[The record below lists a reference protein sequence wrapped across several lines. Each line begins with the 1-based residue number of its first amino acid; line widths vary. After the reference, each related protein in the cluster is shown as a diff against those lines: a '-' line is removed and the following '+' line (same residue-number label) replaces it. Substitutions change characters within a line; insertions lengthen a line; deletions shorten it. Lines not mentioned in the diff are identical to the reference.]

1 MNLSDI
7 LNFVVLVLLGG
18 AAGFLNVTAG
28 GGSLL
33 TLPFLIFLGLPP
45 MVANGTNRIAILI
58 QNIFATAKFHQ
69 FEVIPKGVTIIMAL
83 PAIAGSVLGAQLA
96 VDIDELLFKRL
107 LAIIMVLVLGLVF
120 FNPKVEELNSTP
132 RITGRKK
139 LILAVAFFAIGF
151 YGGFI
156 QGGIGF
162 IFIAVLTAAG
172 YDLVRTNA
180 LKVLI
185 ILIFTPFALMVFI
198 LNNQV
203 DFLRGSILAVGSAL
217 GALLATHVVVE
228 RGHKVIRWIVMIA
241 AVGFAVKLFVG

>member
-1 MNLSDI
+1 MAETLQLILLSI
-7 LNFVVLVLLGG
+7 IGIF
-18 AAGFLNVTAG
+18 AGFLNVTAG

-33 TLPFLIFLGLPP
+33 TLPFLIFLGLPAP
-45 MVANGTNRIAILI
+45 MANGTNRIAILA

-69 FEVIPKGVTIIMAL
+69 FEVIPKGVTIITAL

-96 VDIDELLFKRL
+96 VEIDELLFKRL
-107 LAIIMVLVLGLVF
+107 LAIIMVLILGLIF

-132 RITGRKK
+132 KISGGKK
-139 LILAVAFFAIGF
+139 FILVIAFFGIGF

-162 IFIAVLTAAG
+162 LFIAVLGFAG

-185 ILIFTPFALMVFI
+185 ILIFTPFVLLVFI

-203 DFLRGSILAVGSAL
+203 DFFRGSILAAGNAV

-228 RGHKVIRWIVMIA
+228 RGHKFIRWVVLIA
-241 AVGFAVKLFVG
+241 AVGFAIKLFWG

>member
-1 MNLSDI
+1 METLQLILLSI
-7 LNFVVLVLLGG
+7 IGIF
-18 AAGFLNVTAG
+18 AGFLNVTAG

-33 TLPFLIFLGLPP
+33 TLPFLIFLGLPAP
-45 MVANGTNRIAILI
+45 MANGTNRIAILV
-58 QNIFATAKFHQ
+58 QNVFATAKFHQ
-69 FEVIPKGVTIIMAL
+69 FEVIPKGVTIITAL

-96 VDIDELLFKRL
+96 VETDELLFKRL
-107 LAIIMVLVLGLVF
+107 LAIIMVLILGLIF

-132 RITGRKK
+132 KISGGKK
-139 LILAVAFFAIGF
+139 FILVIAFFGIGF

-162 IFIAVLTAAG
+162 LFIAVLGFAG

-185 ILIFTPFALMVFI
+185 ILIFTPFVLLVFI

-203 DFLRGSILAVGSAL
+203 DFFRGSILAAGNAV

-228 RGHKVIRWIVMIA
+228 RGHKFIRWVVLIA
-241 AVGFAVKLFVG
+241 AVGFAIKLFWG

>member
-1 MNLSDI
+1 MEETLQLILLSI
-7 LNFVVLVLLGG
+7 IGIF
-18 AAGFLNVTAG
+18 AGFLNVTAG

-45 MVANGTNRIAILI
+45 AVANGTNRIAILV

-69 FEVIPKGVTIIMAL
+69 FEVIPKGVTIITAL

-96 VDIDELLFKRL
+96 VEIDELLFKRL
-107 LAIIMVLVLGLVF
+107 LAIVMSLILGLIF

-132 RITGRKK
+132 KISGWKK
-139 LILAVAFFAIGF
+139 FILVIAFFGIGF

-162 IFIAVLTAAG
+162 LFIAVLGFAG

-203 DFLRGSILAVGSAL
+203 DFFRGSILAAGNAV

-228 RGHKVIRWIVMIA
+228 RGHKFIRWVVLIA